1 VDKEISDVIKE
12 SSRPKSLAEKMPQ
25 IIIYLVT
32 GVLVVLKALGM
43 ITLSWWWITLFL
55 WLPIAFLLAFL
66 GIGLL
71 VLIGAFIV
79 FGVISVVE
87 SIKS

>member
-12 SSRPKSLAEKMPQ
+12 SSRPKSLVEKMPQ
-25 IIIYLVT
+25 IIIYMVT
-32 GVLVVLKALGM
+32 GVLIVLKALGM

-66 GIGLL
+66 CVGLL
-71 VLIGAFIV
+71 VFMGAVIV